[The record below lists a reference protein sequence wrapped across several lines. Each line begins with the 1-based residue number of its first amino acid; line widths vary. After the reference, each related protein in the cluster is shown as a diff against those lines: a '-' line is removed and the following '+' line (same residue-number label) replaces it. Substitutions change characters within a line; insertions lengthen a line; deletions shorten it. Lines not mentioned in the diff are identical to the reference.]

1 MDDHESKFQK
11 SRSFSIQKI
20 EIKNPNLDFKNGSRK
35 SILNLENTNRVYIRI
50 FIHYHKHFHIHIHN
64 HNHLHLHF
72 HIYYHIQIHLH

>member
-11 SRSFSIQKI
+11 SRPFSIQKI

-35 SILNLENTNRVYIRI
+35 SILNLENTNRAYMRI
-50 FIHYHKHFHIHIHN
+50 FIHYHIHFHIHIHN

-72 HIYYHIQIHLH
+72 YVHYHIHIHLH